1 MALILGP
8 RGPRRP
14 VSVRVQLPTFERQ
27 TSTIGVIRAGG
38 GPVRKQRPVYPP
50 QQSGQTTF
58 VGRADDDDSGTF
70 GGWEPAIVEIVAV
83 ECHERTPKLP
93 CETIVLPVPCP
104 AELIV
109 LEDKRTSHSS
119 WTRMKST
126 SPAGTFASAYTR
138 GFDDSRSA
146 CGPVRMIRCP
156 YKKEDRR
163 QNTGGRRQKENQ
175 TIF

>member
-14 VSVRVQLPTFERQ
+14 VSVRVQLPTFERK
-27 TSTIGVIRAGG
+27 TSTIGVIGAGG

-58 VGRADDDDSGTF
+58 VGRADDDDSATF

-83 ECHERTPKLP
+83 ECHERAPKLP

-109 LEDKRTSHSS
+109 LEDEKDIPLELDAHEVDQSGRHI
-119 WTRMKST
+119 
-126 SPAGTFASAYTR
+126 
-138 GFDDSRSA
+138 
-146 CGPVRMIRCP
+146 CIRIHARL
-156 YKKEDRR
+156 RR
-163 QNTGGRRQKENQ
+163 QSLGVWAEFG
-175 TIF
+175 